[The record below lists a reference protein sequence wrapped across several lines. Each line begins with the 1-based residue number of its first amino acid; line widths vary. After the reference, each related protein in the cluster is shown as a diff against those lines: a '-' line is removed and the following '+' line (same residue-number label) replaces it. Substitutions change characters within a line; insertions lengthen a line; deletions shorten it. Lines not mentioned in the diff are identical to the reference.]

1 MRFIFTRFFQQF
13 SMHDTSLINKIL
25 KRSDAALQLQ
35 YFKDAMK
42 AEHHRR
48 KDFYEWITED
58 IKAEFINGEIIIH
71 SPVKRRY
78 WDANDLLSR
87 LLSFFVSI
95 KKLGR
100 IGTEKVM
107 ISLSRN
113 DYEPDLVFFSQEKV
127 DTFEADQVLFPA
139 PDFIVE
145 ILSPKTAKHDRT
157 TKKDDYA
164 LHGIP
169 EYWTI
174 DPVKQRIEQ
183 YLLPSASTAY
193 FPAKI
198 HQYGEMIESKA
209 ILGFTI
215 NVAAIFDE
223 TENLKAMQELI
234 NSNPKSS

>member
-1 MRFIFTRFFQQF
+1 MY
-13 SMHDTSLINKIL
+13 DTSLVNKIL

-35 YFKDAMK
+35 YFQDAMN
-42 AEHHRR
+42 AEEKRR
-48 KDFYEWITED
+48 KEFYEWVTEEV
-58 IKAEFINGEIIIH
+58 KAEFINGEIVIH
-71 SPVKRRY
+71 SPVRRRH
-78 WDANDLLSR
+78 WNANDLLSR

-127 DTFEADQVLFPA
+127 DTFKADQVLFPA

-145 ILSPKTAKHDRT
+145 ILSPKTAKKDRT
-157 TKKDDYA
+157 TKKIDYA

-169 EYWTI
+169 EYWII
-174 DPVKQRIEQ
+174 DPIKQRVEQ
-183 YLLPSASTAY
+183 YILPTSSSEY

-198 HQYGEMIESKA
+198 YQYGEIIESKA
-209 ILGFTI
+209 ILGFQI

-223 TENLKAMQELI
+223 TINLKTIQDLLKL
-234 NSNPKSS
+234 NSKTS

>member
-1 MRFIFTRFFQQF
+1 MY
-13 SMHDTSLINKIL
+13 DTSLVNKIL
-25 KRSDAALQLQ
+25 KRSDAAIQLK
-35 YFKDAMK
+35 YFQDAMQEEQK
-42 AEHHRR
+42 RR

-58 IKAEFINGEIIIH
+58 VKAEFINGQIIIH
-71 SPVKRRY
+71 SPVKRRH

-107 ISLSRN
+107 ISLTRN
-113 DYEPDLVFFSQEKV
+113 DYEPDLVFFSQDKV
-127 DTFEADQVLFPA
+127 DTFQPDQILFPA

-145 ILSPKTAKHDRT
+145 ILSPKTAKIDRT
-157 TKKDDYA
+157 TKKADYA

-169 EYWTI
+169 EYWII
-174 DPVKQRIEQ
+174 DPVKQRVEQ
-183 YLLPSASTAY
+183 YILTEGDKKY

-198 HQYGEMIESKA
+198 IQYGEIIESKV
-209 ILGFTI
+209 ITGFTM

-223 TENLKAMQELI
+223 SINLETLQELM
-234 NSNPKSS
+234 KHR

>member
-1 MRFIFTRFFQQF
+1 MY
-13 SMHDTSLINKIL
+13 DNSLVDKIL

-35 YFKDAMK
+35 YFQDAMK
-42 AEHHRR
+42 AEKQRR
-48 KDFYEWITED
+48 KDFYEWITETV
-58 IKAEFINGEIIIH
+58 KAEFINGEIIIH
-71 SPVKRRY
+71 SPVKRRH
-78 WDANDLLSR
+78 WDANDLLSS
-87 LLSFFVSI
+87 LLSFYVRI

-127 DTFEADQVLFPA
+127 ATFKADQVLFPA

-157 TKKDDYA
+157 IKKEDYA

-169 EYWTI
+169 EYWII

-183 YLLPSASTAY
+183 YLLSGASTNY
-193 FPAKI
+193 FPAKV
-198 HQYGEMIESKA
+198 HQYGEIIESKA
-209 ILGFTI
+209 IDGFKI
-215 NVAAIFDE
+215 EVAAIFDE
-223 TENLKAMQELI
+223 TINLQTMQALMKI
-234 NSNPKSS
+234 SKK